1 MSAEENKAL
10 VRRYFEEVL
19 SKRNPELIG
28 EIFTSDFVYHYSPA
42 PPNLPSGM
50 EGFKTLVNDYLSGF
64 SNLRFTIDNQ
74 TVEGDQVVTEL
85 TAHVSNIGAIRTAP
99 SLSQTPA
106 APQTPPS
113 SNIPSATSGVA
124 EPTSF
129 SGKSTDRF
137 VNDKIAESWVE
148 FDVPSAEQQLGFTPP
163 TGEVKQ

>member
-19 SKRNPELIG
+19 SKRNPDLIG
-28 EIFTSDFVYHYSPA
+28 EIFTSDYVYHYSPA

-50 EGFKTLVNDYLSGF
+50 EGFKILVNDYLSGF
-64 SNLRFTIDNQ
+64 SNLRFTVDNQ
-74 TVEGDQVVTEL
+74 TVEGDKVVTQL
-85 TAHVSNIGAIRTAP
+85 TAHASNIGAMRTAP

-113 SNIPSATSGVA
+113 ADIPSANPEVA

-137 VNDKIAESWVE
+137 TNGKIAESWVE
-148 FDVPSAEQQLGFTPP
+148 FNVPSAEQQLGFTPP